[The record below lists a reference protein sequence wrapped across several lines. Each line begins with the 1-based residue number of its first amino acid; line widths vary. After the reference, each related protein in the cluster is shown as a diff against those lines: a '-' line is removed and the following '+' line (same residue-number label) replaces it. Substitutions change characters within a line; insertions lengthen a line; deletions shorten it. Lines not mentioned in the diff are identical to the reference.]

1 MTNAQAV
8 RRPMRARKTLLIAI
22 ALIAALAVPLLLGG
36 RAALSAV
43 AHFPLSGL
51 ALLALFTLIGA
62 FAKAAKMQGVA
73 YRLGVRLPW
82 LRMSAIS
89 LAGDAAF
96 LATPMGAGGYPLSLF
111 LLNRNAVGLG
121 DATAII
127 AIDQLFDLLF
137 FLIVLPFFTASLL
150 SLRTLVWVSAALL
163 TIGLS
168 LWLLRDHLAPL
179 LRSALRWSRWRRPM
193 RHALRMINVMLK
205 KLRLLRHAGP
215 RLILQTA
222 SLTVLQQLS
231 RYGLLWYVLT
241 RFDIDLPF
249 GEVFAAQALLVSAA
263 GWTGVPAGAG
273 AAELGLTA
281 AFASRVPTSTMAS
294 ALLLWRLASLH
305 LPLVL
310 GGLSLL
316 FLLRTRQQ
324 VASAVSATV
333 DEAAAQTDDSLI
345 KSEPHSS

>member
-1 MTNAQAV
+1 
-8 RRPMRARKTLLIAI
+8 MRARKTLLIAV

-36 RAALSAV
+36 RAALLAV
-43 AHFPLSGL
+43 TQFPLSGL
-51 ALLALFTLIGA
+51 ALLGSLTVVGSL
-62 FAKAAKMQGVA
+62 AKAAKMQGVA
-73 YRLGVRLPW
+73 QRLGVRLSW
-82 LRMSAIS
+82 LRMSAVS

-111 LLNRNAVGLG
+111 LLNRNAVSLG

-150 SLRTLVWVSAALL
+150 SLRSLSWSIAGLFA
-163 TIGLS
+163 IGLA
-168 LWLLRDHLAPL
+168 LWLLRHGLAPL
-179 LRSALRWSRWRRPM
+179 LYKALRWPRWRRPM
-193 RHALRMINVMLK
+193 RHALRLVSAMLK
-205 KLRLLRHAGP
+205 KLRLLRDAGP
-215 RLILQTA
+215 RLIVQTA
-222 SLTVLQQLS
+222 SLTVIQQLS

-241 RFDIDLPF
+241 RFGIDLPF

-263 GWTGVPAGAG
+263 GWTGIPAGAG

-281 AFASRVPTSTMAS
+281 TFAARVPTATMAS

-316 FLLRTRQQ
+316 FLMRSRRHGGTAGVSANR
-324 VASAVSATV
+324 ASAAATGESA
-333 DEAAAQTDDSLI
+333 A
-345 KSEPHSS
+345 KSKGESR